1 MEEVT
6 INILDMLAPSGVM
19 HLLVKRLVSLLPGG
33 LVGLEDKLL
42 QLLLKL
48 TRLKR
53 VLYFLSDASLDY
65 HLRLVGELY
74 CRNFVLDCLLFL
86 FSFLNY
92 KNWFVHVLKLVQ
104 LNCSYFC

>member
-53 VLYFLSDASLDY
+53 VLYFSSDASLDY

-74 CRNFVLDCLLFL
+74 CRNFVLDCLLFH
-86 FSFLNY
+86 F
-92 KNWFVHVLKLVQ
+92 
-104 LNCSYFC
+104 YF